1 MQAPPPQVTEAVHFT
16 QTVALAVR
24 KFIAEMSE
32 LVREVE
38 ALQQNEAVVQSISTF
53 LEHRL
58 LRC

>member
-1 MQAPPPQVTEAVHFT
+1 MQAPPLQVTEAVHFT
-16 QTVALAVR
+16 QTVALAVH
-24 KFIAEMSE
+24 KFIAEMAE